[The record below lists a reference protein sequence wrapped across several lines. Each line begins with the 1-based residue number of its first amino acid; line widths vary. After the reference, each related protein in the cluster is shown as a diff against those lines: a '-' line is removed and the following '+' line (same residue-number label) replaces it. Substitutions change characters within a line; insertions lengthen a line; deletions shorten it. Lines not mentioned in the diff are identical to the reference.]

1 VVGSDVVVDP
11 VPAVVVVVPDPL
23 VVVVEP
29 ETTLVVVLEPE
40 LAAVDGE
47 LVGDVV
53 VGAVHVDDG
62 VVPVVDAVV
71 VGHVVVVVDD
81 GSPVVVVVVD
91 DGSPVVVDVVDELG
105 AVVDVV
111 DSSDSVASA
120 TSVVD
125 VVESPAVVDVV
136 ESPAVVDV
144 VEPPVVVE
152 VVESPVVVEVV
163 ELEQLVPGWAASS
176 LSSCATFSPPLTMAG
191 VAGAAPKAEMSFCP
205 WVPRANRMSWASAT
219 ALSEVRPFVG
229 TTR

>member
-81 GSPVVVVVVD
+81 GSPVVV
-91 DGSPVVVDVVDELG
+91 DVVDELG

-120 TSVVD
+120 TSVVDVVESPAVVD

-191 VAGAAPKAEMSFCP
+191 VAVAAPKAEMSFCP

>member
-71 VGHVVVVVDD
+71 VGHVVVVVDE

-120 TSVVD
+120 TS
-125 VVESPAVVDVV
+125 VVDVV

>member
-81 GSPVVVVVVD
+81 GSPVVV
-91 DGSPVVVDVVDELG
+91 DVVDELG

-120 TSVVD
+120 TS
-125 VVESPAVVDVV
+125 VVDVV